1 MQLTR
6 YLRIWGVPGR
16 PYSHVPGEAKRI
28 PERLNS
34 GLTQET
40 WPLWDADPVSVAAK
54 QLGTLGAWNLD

>member
-1 MQLTR
+1 MQFTR

-16 PYSHVPGEAKRI
+16 LYNHVPGQPRAFQ
-28 PERLNS
+28 RLDS

-40 WPLWDADPVSVAAK
+40 WPLWAADPVSVVAK